1 MTPAP
6 TALER
11 EAEARGNAGQREH
24 EQRRV
29 AEHYEHHPEIFSL
42 VLDRRL
48 AYATG
53 IFEREDEDLETAQA
67 RKYAWIAEQLAIQ
80 PGEAVLDVGCGWGSN
95 LLYLAEHTQGVFHGV
110 TLSARQREEAL
121 ARATKAGVAD
131 RVSID
136 LAHVERCELAP
147 RSIDAMLFVG
157 SIVHMH
163 NREAIHDL
171 VGRVL
176 RPGGRLL
183 ISDCFYPVQPRGDR
197 DSDAARYILEEVL
210 GYCRLLSLSEELRLV
225 ERAGLDVVRVEDL
238 TTSYVHTLRRW
249 IDNVRANRDA
259 IDARSPGFADALQA
273 YMTIARLTFARRA
286 ALEYMIVARKPRA

>member
-11 EAEARGNAGQREH
+11 EADARGNAGQREH

-95 LLYLAEHTQGVFHGV
+95 LLYLAEHTEGVLHGV

-238 TTSYVHTLRRW
+238 TTSYVRTLRRW